1 MMKIYKIETVDTGS
15 GIIKYTILTTQNNI
29 YDIVICFVYLEKI
42 NAIHPGIIFIRET
55 MRLVGGYTYI
65 NPKYLYL
72 KEMIS
77 SPFAFDE
84 TDYTRFLKEQ
94 FPELTTFSDTIL
106 DYIDKYCGIYK
117 PTIAYDFE
125 RAKASP

>member
-1 MMKIYKIETVDTGS
+1 MKIYKIETVDTGS
-15 GIIKYTILTTQNNI
+15 ELIKYTILATQNNI
-29 YDIVICFVYLEKI
+29 YDIAICFAYLEKV
-42 NAIHPGIIFIRET
+42 NVIHPGIIFIRET

-72 KEMIS
+72 KEVIS
-77 SPFAFDE
+77 SPFASDE
-84 TDYTRFLKEQ
+84 TDHMMFLKEQ

-106 DYIDKYCGIYK
+106 DCIDEYCGIYK
-117 PTIAYDFE
+117 PAITYDFE